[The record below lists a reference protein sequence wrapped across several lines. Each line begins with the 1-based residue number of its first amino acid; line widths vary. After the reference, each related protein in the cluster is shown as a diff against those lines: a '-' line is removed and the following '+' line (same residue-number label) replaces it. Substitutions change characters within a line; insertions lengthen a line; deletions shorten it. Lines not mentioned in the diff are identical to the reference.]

1 MVLTGGNGSGPGS
14 AASSVAESIVKP
26 VKDKTPCID
35 CGDFECCCIPIPC
48 VVIVTCI

>member
-1 MVLTGGNGSGPGS
+1 MVLTGGIGGPGS

-48 VVIVTCI
+48 VVIESYI